1 MQNHLNT
8 LLRTVYEKLQSEAFK
23 ETYRMQSRDFTRNRK
38 LGFFEIMLLILR
50 SSKKSLH
57 TSIDT
62 FLKEVRCGVDSYSK
76 AAFCKARQKIHPD
89 AFKALFTLTVE
100 QFYKEVPYKRYRGY
114 RLLAIDGTDLNLPN
128 TPELLELYGSES
140 FFNGPQVQSQCS
152 CLYDVL
158 NHVIL
163 DGIMDVHN
171 ASERTLALTQLE
183 KLGKGDLLLLDR
195 GYPSEQLMLAMEEK
209 GIQYLMRC
217 NKKEFFREVRKVT
230 VPDAVVTR
238 KSKEKELTFRVLT
251 VAPEGKEET
260 LLTNI
265 MGEDFTVEDFQHL
278 YGLRWG
284 IETKY
289 NDLKNKLQLEN
300 YSGVNAICIQQDFY
314 ATLFLSNA
322 MAFLEADYAKEIE
335 KLNASE
341 KKKYEYQLNR
351 ARTIE
356 LLRNS
361 FVELVVTDS
370 RRKQKKLYNH
380 IQKQLQQSLLPIR
393 EGRTFPRHKKHPALK
408 FPSNA

>member
-1 MQNHLNT
+1 MKIHLDT
-8 LLRTVYEKLQSEAFK
+8 LLQAVYEKLQDQAFK
-23 ETYRMQSRDFTRNRK
+23 ETYRMQSKDFTRNRK
-38 LGFFEIMLLILR
+38 LSFFEIMLLILR

-57 TSIDT
+57 ACIDT

-89 AFKALFTLTVE
+89 AFKELFTLTVE
-100 QFYKEVPYKRYRGY
+100 QFYREVPYKRYRGY
-114 RLLAIDGTDLNLPN
+114 RLLAMDGTDLNLPN
-128 TPELLELYGSES
+128 TPELLELYGSEP

-183 KLGKGDLLLLDR
+183 KLENGDLLLLDR

-209 GIQYLMRC
+209 GIRYLMRC

-230 VPDAVVTR
+230 VPDAVVAR
-238 KSKEKELTFRVLT
+238 KSKEKELTFRVIT
-251 VAPEGKEET
+251 VALEGKKET

-265 MGEDFTVEDFQHL
+265 MEEDFTVEDFRHL
-278 YGLRWG
+278 YSLRWG

-314 ATLFLSNA
+314 ASLFLSNA
-322 MAFLEADYAKEIE
+322 MAFLEADCAEEIAKW
-335 KLNASE
+335 NAGE

-356 LLRNS
+356 LLRES
-361 FVELVVTDS
+361 FVELVITNS
-370 RRKQKKLYNH
+370 PRKRKKLYKH

-393 EGRTFPRHKKHPALK
+393 EGRTYPRHRKHPALK